1 MSREHVQ
8 GEYFVS
14 LAPHIRAGDTTQ
26 KIMRDVLIALVP
38 AGLASVYYFGLR
50 SLLLIAVT
58 VASCVASEYI
68 FQKLTKRPVRIG
80 DLSAVLTGLL
90 LAYNLPPT
98 APVWMAIF
106 GAVFSIIIVKECF
119 GGIGSNFMNPALAGR
134 VMLMASWPALM
145 TDYIAPTAKA
155 IAHAAGDAAAAAT
168 TAATSGATDAVA
180 YATPLAII
188 KESGDVSRLPSMMDM
203 FLGNIGGVLGETCA
217 AALLLGGIYLIVRR
231 VIDWKVPVIYFVST
245 AVFLLIFG
253 VDAKLLGYELL
264 GGGLFLG
271 AFFMATDYASSPINA
286 RGKIIF
292 ALGCGLITALIRA
305 KGGMPEGVSYSILVM
320 NMCAPLIDRLT
331 KTKAYGPQ
339 KA

>member
-1 MSREHVQ
+1 MSREQQQ

-14 LAPHIRAGDTTQ
+14 LAPHIRSGDTTQ

-38 AGLASVYYFGLR
+38 AGIASVYYFGLR

-58 VASCVASEYI
+58 VATCVASEAL
-68 FQKLTKRPVRIG
+68 FQKLTHRPVRIA
-80 DLSAVLTGLL
+80 DFSAVLTGLL

-106 GAVFSIIIVKECF
+106 GAVFSIVIVKECF

-145 TDYIAPTAKA
+145 TDYIAPVGEA
-155 IAHAAGDAAAAAT
+155 IAHAASDAATAAT
-168 TAATSGATDAVA
+168 TGATNAVA

-188 KESGDVSRLPSMMDM
+188 KEGSDLTRLPSLLEM
-203 FLGNIGGVLGETCA
+203 FLGNRGGVLGETCA
-217 AALLLGGIYLIVRR
+217 AALLIGGIYLILRR
-231 VIDWKVPVIYFVST
+231 VIDWKIPLLYILST
-245 AVFLLIFG
+245 ALFLLVFG
-253 VDAKLLGYELL
+253 IPANLLGYEIL

-271 AFFMATDYASSPINA
+271 AFFMATDYASGPINA
-286 RGKIIF
+286 RGRVIF
-292 ALGCGLITALIRA
+292 AIGCGLITAVIRA

-331 KTKAYGPQ
+331 KTKAYGPE